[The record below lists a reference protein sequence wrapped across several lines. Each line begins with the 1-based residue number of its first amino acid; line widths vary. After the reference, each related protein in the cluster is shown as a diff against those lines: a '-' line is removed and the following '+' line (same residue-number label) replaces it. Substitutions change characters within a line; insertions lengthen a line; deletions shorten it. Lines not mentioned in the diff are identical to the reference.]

1 MLYKNYTDLVN
12 KLVWII
18 PKKSKRDN
26 MRNILNDIVNTAY
39 KVEYLMNQN
48 NLANNDNDER
58 TIIIWQCDGFSGQIG
73 KYFIGES
80 IKQNYRNVKI
90 KYDITWHLNYGM
102 DCFRKEKRIFDLTN
116 CFQDLDIEIATKDE
130 IEMYKRLFYVKDET
144 WYPIDNYIKKMKNIY
159 LDGYPNPLNF
169 DIEKVKEKLDLD
181 KHLRHRLEGDNLT
194 IHNEII
200 NHPASVAV
208 HIRRG
213 DIKAH
218 GGFGAF
224 KNNDSIYKDY
234 IFKAIYLMIE
244 KLKPIKPKF
253 FFFSN
258 DMNWV
263 KNNIFKYLNKE
274 VDYIYCNNDNKD
286 AVYFDM
292 YLMSCAKNM
301 IFTIGGFSQ
310 TAYMFNKNKNI
321 IVISPDNINSL

>member
-39 KVEYLMNQN
+39 KVEYIINSN
-48 NLANNDNDER
+48 NSINDKDY
-58 TIIIWQCDGFSGQIG
+58 IIINQCDGFAGQLG
-73 KYFIGES
+73 KYIFGEFI
-80 IKQNYRNVKI
+80 KDNYNKNVK
-90 KYDITWHLNYGM
+90 YDTSWYSISGL
-102 DCFRKEKRIFDLTN
+102 DIEKKEKRKFDLLN
-116 CFQDLDIEIATKDE
+116 CFEDIKIEIASNEE
-130 IEMYKRLFYVKDET
+130 IEIYKRLFYYDSGDFYDLYRNKKRL
-144 WYPIDNYIKKMKNIY
+144 YCHFHPYI
-159 LDGYPNPLNF
+159 GSF
-169 DIEKVKEKLDLD
+169 DKSYVMQKLDMHKNLHH
-181 KHLRHRLEGDNLT
+181 KLKDNNLNLY
-194 IHNEII
+194 NEII

-218 GGFGAF
+218 GGFAVF
-224 KNNDSIYKDY
+224 KNNDLIYKEY

-258 DMNWV
+258 DINWV
-263 KNNIFKYLNKE
+263 KNNILRNLKKE
-274 VDYIYCNNDNKD
+274 VEYTYCNNDNKD
-286 AVYFDM
+286 TVYFDM
-292 YLMSCAKNM
+292 YLMSSAKHM
-301 IFTIGGFSQ
+301 IFTIGAFSNA
-310 TAYMFNKNKNI
+310 AYMFNKNKNI

>member
-12 KLVWII
+12 KLVWVI

-39 KVEYLMNQN
+39 KVEYLMNKN
-48 NLANNDNDER
+48 NSAESDKDER
-58 TIIIWQCDGFSGQIG
+58 TIIIWQSDGFTGQLG

-80 IKQNYRNVKI
+80 IKQNYDNVRI
-90 KYDITWHLNYGM
+90 KYDITWHLNWGK
-102 DCFRKEKRIFDLTN
+102 DALGKEKRIFDLTN
-116 CFQDLDIEIATKDE
+116 CFPDLDIEIATKDE

-159 LDGYPNPLNF
+159 LDGYPLPLNYDF
-169 DIEKVKEKLDLD
+169 EKIKEKLDLD
-181 KHLRHRLEGDNLT
+181 KHLLHRLEGDNLA

-218 GGFGAF
+218 GGFAVF
-224 KNNDSIYKDY
+224 KNNDSIYKEY

-244 KLKPIKPKF
+244 KLKPINPKF

-258 DMNWV
+258 DINWV
-263 KNNIFKYLNKE
+263 KNNILRNLKKE
-274 VDYIYCNNDNKD
+274 VEYTYCNNDNKD
-286 AVYFDM
+286 TVYFDM
-292 YLMSCAKNM
+292 YLMSSAKHM
-301 IFTIGGFSQ
+301 IFTIGAFSKA
-310 TAYMFNKNKNI
+310 AYMFNKNKNI

>member
-26 MRNILNDIVNTAY
+26 MRNILNYIVNTAY
-39 KVEYLMNQN
+39 KIEYLIN
-48 NLANNDNDER
+48 NNNSINDKDY
-58 TIIIWQCDGFSGQIG
+58 IIINQCDGFAGQLG
-73 KYFIGES
+73 KYIFGEFV
-80 IKQNYRNVKI
+80 KDNYNKNVK
-90 KYDITWHLNYGM
+90 YDTSWYSISGL
-102 DCFRKEKRIFDLTN
+102 DIEKKEKRKFDLLN
-116 CFQDLDIEIATKDE
+116 CFEDIKIEIASNEE
-130 IEMYKRLFYVKDET
+130 IEIYKRLFYYDSGDFYDLCRNKKRL
-144 WYPIDNYIKKMKNIY
+144 YCHFHPYI
-159 LDGYPNPLNF
+159 GSF
-169 DIEKVKEKLDLD
+169 DKSYVMQKLDMHKNLHH
-181 KHLRHRLEGDNLT
+181 KLKDNNLNLY
-194 IHNEII
+194 NEII

-218 GGFGAF
+218 GGFEVF
-224 KNNDSIYKDY
+224 KNNDSIY
-234 IFKAIYLMIE
+234 KAIYLMIE

-263 KNNIFKYLNKE
+263 KNNILRNLNKE
-274 VDYIYCNNDNKD
+274 VEYTYCNNDNKD
-286 AVYFDM
+286 TVYFDM
-292 YLMSCAKNM
+292 YLMSSAKHM

-310 TAYMFNKNKNI
+310 IAYMFNKNKNI